1 MLIGFHTT
9 KDFIKEYANE
19 YVLQFFLGSP
29 FSYLSSTTPIPF
41 KANKHN
47 KIFIHS
53 KYVGNIANSKSHV
66 TISNLKKEI
75 VYLDTL
81 NVNKCGSIFHL
92 TKIVDS
98 KEKSI
103 NTIVSSLEKLSSKL
117 DSLNLNTFNYVIIE
131 TSNIVD
137 HIGSTIEDLA
147 LIYNK
152 LSSHTKNRV
161 RFCIDTAHIFNT
173 YYAINT
179 VKGIVDYL
187 IKFDV
192 LIGLNKVVAIHL
204 NDSEGMPLSSIRPHI
219 SITEGKIFYDYK
231 SKLSPL
237 HIIKLFSLYYNI
249 PCILER
255 KTITDD
261 LSEINKEIKIF
272 NNLNISNIDLNTF
285 MAILNKRKIIYMLH
299 NIANIYEKL
308 DENKYKAYNKAINS
322 IYEQGIIIL
331 KYNNTTINSP
341 KLVDNMETVI
351 SKYKDIPNIGDSI
364 SKKIYNIISN
374 TYIDNISNTKEY
386 KYITELMN
394 VLYIGPKT
402 AKNLISKG
410 IKTIKD
416 LKKNKDKYLNS
427 QQQIA
432 IEYYDKLKPIN
443 RSFISNLES
452 SIKLSP
458 NKEWYIL
465 GSYARGKLTSKDID
479 ILIVDFDID
488 EILKEIYKYA
498 KEEAVLRHGKIMY
511 SGIFKKDKTYFLI
524 DIYKTTESEK
534 YTSIQ
539 YFTGSKEFN
548 IALRSLAL
556 SKDIRLNQHEMYDLQ
571 TQKKYNIKSEKD
583 IFDILGVKY
592 VPPSK
597 RDIYTTV

>member
-1 MLIGFHTT
+1 MSIGFHTT
-9 KDFIKEYANE
+9 KEFIKEYAND
-19 YVLQFFLGSP
+19 YPLQFFLGSP
-29 FSYLSSTTPIPF
+29 FSYLSSTTPISF
-41 KANKHN
+41 NANENH

-53 KYVGNIANSKSHV
+53 KYVGNIANPKSHV

-75 VYLDTL
+75 VYLSNL

-92 TKIVDS
+92 TKIVDT

-103 NTIVSSLEKLSSKL
+103 NTIVSSLEKLTSKL
-117 DSLNLNTFNYVIIE
+117 DSLNLNTFNYIIIE
-131 TSNIVD
+131 TSNIID

-152 LSSHTKNRV
+152 LSSNAKNRV

-179 VKGIVDYL
+179 IKGMVDYL
-187 IKFDV
+187 VKFDV
-192 LIGLNKVVAIHL
+192 MIGLDKIVVIHL

-219 SITEGKIFYDYK
+219 PITKGNIFTDYK

-261 LSEINKEIKIF
+261 LFEIKKEIDLYKK
-272 NNLNISNIDLNTF
+272 LNVSNIDLDTF

-299 NIANIYEKL
+299 NIANLYELL
-308 DENKYKAYNKAINS
+308 DENKYKAYQKAINS
-322 IYEQGIIIL
+322 IYDQGIVIL
-331 KYNNTTINSP
+331 KYNNSIINNVP
-341 KLVDNMETVI
+341 KLIDNMQTVVE
-351 SKYKDIPNIGDSI
+351 KYKNMPNIGDSI
-364 SKKIYNIISN
+364 SDKIYKIITN

-386 KYITELMN
+386 KYITELIK

-410 IKTIKD
+410 IKSIKD
-416 LKKNKDKYLNS
+416 LKKNKEKYLNS

-452 SIKLSP
+452 SIKLPP
-458 NKEWYIL
+458 NKEWHIL

-479 ILIVDFDID
+479 ILIVDFEIDDI
-488 EILKEIYKYA
+488 LNEIYKFA
-498 KEEAVLRHGKIMY
+498 KEEAILRNGKIMY

-556 SKDIRLNQHEMYDLQ
+556 SKDIRLNQHEMYNLK
-571 TQKKYNIKSEKD
+571 TKEKYNIKSEKD
-583 IFDILGVKY
+583 IFDILNIKY
-592 VPPSK
+592 VPPTK
-597 RDIYTTV
+597 RDVL